1 MTLGESS
8 MTKME
13 LLSVKSTSDL
23 LLLYGFFSLL
33 LTVTVNSTTLEP
45 MRTSEPTTA
54 GQSTEPAPRNV
65 ENVSVVTQNTSSLTL
80 KWDKVNNISTY
91 QLLYDSDPKNINDAT
106 GETFIQHVVSD
117 LTAGTEY
124 SFTLFTE
131 ANGVNSSGLLFSAA
145 TAPENVNN
153 VSVETQSVNS
163 ITLKWD
169 KVNSISTYKLQY
181 EENGETVTN
190 NISNADAVVQHVV
203 SDLTAGTEYSF
214 TLFTEANGVNSSG
227 LLFSAATAPENIE
240 RVSVETQSVNSI
252 TLKWDKVN
260 SISTYKLQYEEN
272 GETVTNNISNADAVV
287 QHVVS
292 DLTAGTEYSFT
303 LFTEANGVNS
313 SGLLFSA
320 ATAPENVESVSVITQ
335 NTSSITLQWDKVS
348 NISIYKLEYEENG
361 ETVTNNISNADDV
374 VQHVV
379 SDLTAGTKYSF
390 ILFTEANGVNS
401 SGLLFSAATAP
412 ENVESVSVI
421 TQNTSSITLQWD
433 KVNSISIYKLQY
445 EENGE
450 TVINNINNADDVV
463 QHVVSDLT
471 AGTEY
476 SFTLFTEANG
486 VNSSGLL
493 FSAATAPENVVKV
506 EVEARNTSSLTLQW
520 DKVNNISTYKLEY
533 IENGVSFTKNISDTS
548 VETFVQ
554 HVVPDLT
561 AGTEYSFS
569 LFTVLNEVSS
579 SGFIFTEATAPE
591 NVESVSVETQ
601 NTSSITIKWDKVN
614 NISTYKLQYDSVTK
628 NISDNSGETFVQH
641 VVSDLTAGTE
651 YSFTLFTEANGV
663 NSSGLLFSA
672 ATAPRNVESVSVE
685 TQSVNSITLKWD
697 KVNSISTY
705 KLQYEENG
713 ETVTNNISNADA
725 VVQHVVSD
733 LTAGT
738 EYNFTLFTV
747 LNDLISS
754 GLLFSAATAPE
765 NVESVSVITQN
776 TSSITLQWDKV
787 SNISIYKL
795 EYEENGETVT
805 NNISNADDVVQHVV
819 SDLTA
824 GTKYSFIL
832 FTEANGVN
840 SSGLLFSAATA
851 PENVESVSVITQNTS
866 SITLQWDKVN
876 SISIYKLQYEENGE
890 TVINNINNADDVV
903 QHVVSDLT
911 AGTEY
916 SFTLFT
922 EANGV
927 NSSGLLFSAA
937 TAPENVE
944 SVSVETQN
952 TSSITIKWD
961 KVNNIS
967 TYKLQYDSVTKN
979 ISDNSGETF
988 VQHVV
993 SDLTAGTE
1001 YSFTLFTEANGVNS
1015 SGLLFSAATAPRN
1028 VESVSVETQS
1038 VNSITL
1044 KWDKVNSISTYKLQ
1058 YEENGETVTN
1068 NISNADAVVQHVV
1081 SDLTAGTEYSFTLFT
1096 EANGVN
1102 SSGLLFSAAT
1112 APDDVKDVSV
1122 ITQNTSSITL
1132 QWDKVNNIS
1141 TYKLQYD
1148 SDPNNISDTSEK
1160 TFVQH
1165 VVSDLTAGTEYNFTL
1180 FTVLNDLISSGLL
1193 FSAATAPENVESVS
1207 VITQNTSSITLQWD
1221 KVSNISIYKLEYEE
1235 NGETVTNNISN
1246 ADDVVQHVVSDL
1258 TAGTKYSFIL
1268 FTEANGVNS
1277 SGLLFSAATAP
1288 ENVESVSVITQN
1300 TSSITLQW
1308 DKVNSIS
1315 IYKLQYEENGETVI
1329 NNINNADDVVQHVVS
1344 DLTAG
1349 TEYSFTLFTEANGVN
1364 SSGLLFSAATAPENV
1379 VKVEVE
1385 ARNTSSLTLQWDKVN
1400 NISTYKLEYI
1410 ENGVSFTKNISDT
1423 SVETFVQHVV
1433 PDLTAGTEYSFSLF
1447 TVLNE
1452 VSSSGFIFTEATAP
1466 ENVESVSVET
1476 QNTSSI
1482 TIKWDKVN
1490 NISTYK
1496 LQYDSVTKNI
1506 SDNSGETFVQ
1516 HVVSDLT
1523 AGTEYSF
1530 TLFTEANGVNSS
1542 GLLFSAATVPLSVTS
1557 VRVSERLV
1565 DRVTLQWENPNKA
1578 WKHNLSINDTNASI
1592 TQEETTTVSYFISNL
1607 KPGTMYEFSVITV
1620 FSGLN
1625 SSAYVDHTVTQIDC
1639 SAVSWSVTNSSIQ
1652 GTVEGL
1658 FSKATASNGSEP
1670 LISPE
1675 GKNVTFSDLLPGATY
1690 EISLLYE
1697 TSSAH
1702 YPQCSIEIPIIPPS
1716 LAPLCSYWGSGYSA
1730 QIKWDEPDGVWTT
1743 AELSISGKTFTL
1755 NPNENHLIVDGLQ
1768 PAKTYKVSVISRLE
1782 TKADPL
1788 ISEPSI
1794 FFCSTDNR
1802 GVIGGSVVG
1811 VLLFAVLICVIVFL
1825 FLKKPDII
1833 RRKKSFLSGSR
1844 SSDSK
1849 GKIVP
1854 VTKFPD
1860 HYHQLSLDENRGFS
1874 QEYESLAPAGT
1885 NQTQKAA
1892 TLPENRGKNRFTN
1905 ILPYDWSRVK
1915 LNTSNPN
1922 NTMDYINAN
1931 YLPGYSSSKEY
1942 IACQGPLPNTVGDFW
1957 RMVWEQKVKRIVMV
1971 TNCVEG
1977 GRTKCEQYWPEDR
1990 SPGSHGELIVS
2001 KTSEERESNW
2011 VLREFKVKHM
2021 KDSEERTVNHFHFT
2035 AWPDHGVPQGTEV
2048 LIRFRGLVRKHIESE
2063 GSKAPTVVHCSAGV
2077 GRTGTLIAL
2086 DVLLQQLQQE
2096 QAVGINSFVYKM
2108 RQHRS
2113 HMVQTESQYVFLH
2126 QCIMDSLQPPGCQE
2140 ENVYENDDL
2149 IYVNA
2154 TALRQLR

>member
-725 VVQHVVSD
+725 V
-733 LTAGT
+733 
-738 EYNFTLFTV
+738 
-747 LNDLISS
+747 
-754 GLLFSAATAPE
+754 
-765 NVESVSVITQN
+765 
-776 TSSITLQWDKV
+776 
-787 SNISIYKL
+787 
-795 EYEENGETVT
+795 
-805 NNISNADDVVQHVV
+805 
-819 SDLTA
+819 
-824 GTKYSFIL
+824 
-832 FTEANGVN
+832 
-840 SSGLLFSAATA
+840 
-851 PENVESVSVITQNTS
+851 
-866 SITLQWDKVN
+866 
-876 SISIYKLQYEENGE
+876 
-890 TVINNINNADDVV
+890 
-903 QHVVSDLT
+903 
-911 AGTEY
+911 
-916 SFTLFT
+916 
-922 EANGV
+922 
-927 NSSGLLFSAA
+927 
-937 TAPENVE
+937 
-944 SVSVETQN
+944 
-952 TSSITIKWD
+952 
-961 KVNNIS
+961 
-967 TYKLQYDSVTKN
+967 
-979 ISDNSGETF
+979 

>member
-738 EYNFTLFTV
+738 EYSFTLFTEANGVNSSGLLFSAATAPDDVKDVSVITQNTSSITLQWDKVNNISTYKLQYDSDPNNISDTSEKTFVQHVVSDLTAGTEYNFTLFTV

-1180 FTVLNDLISSGLL
+1180 FTVLNDLI
-1193 FSAATAPENVESVS
+1193 
-1207 VITQNTSSITLQWD
+1207 
-1221 KVSNISIYKLEYEE
+1221 
-1235 NGETVTNNISN
+1235 
-1246 ADDVVQHVVSDL
+1246 
-1258 TAGTKYSFIL
+1258 
-1268 FTEANGVNS
+1268 
-1277 SGLLFSAATAP
+1277 
-1288 ENVESVSVITQN
+1288 
-1300 TSSITLQW
+1300 
-1308 DKVNSIS
+1308 
-1315 IYKLQYEENGETVI
+1315 
-1329 NNINNADDVVQHVVS
+1329 
-1344 DLTAG
+1344 
-1349 TEYSFTLFTEANGVN
+1349 

>member
-738 EYNFTLFTV
+738 EYSFTLFTEANGVNSSGLLFSAATAPDDVKDVSVITQNTSSITLQWDKVNNISTYKLQYDSDPNNISDTSEKTFVQHVVSDLTAGTEYNFTLFTV

-927 NSSGLLFSAA
+927 SSSGF
-937 TAPENVE
+937 
-944 SVSVETQN
+944 
-952 TSSITIKWD
+952 I
-961 KVNNIS
+961 
-967 TYKLQYDSVTKN
+967 
-979 ISDNSGETF
+979 
-988 VQHVV
+988 
-993 SDLTAGTE
+993 
-1001 YSFTLFTEANGVNS
+1001 FTE
-1015 SGLLFSAATAPRN
+1015 
-1028 VESVSVETQS
+1028 
-1038 VNSITL
+1038 
-1044 KWDKVNSISTYKLQ
+1044 
-1058 YEENGETVTN
+1058 
-1068 NISNADAVVQHVV
+1068 
-1081 SDLTAGTEYSFTLFT
+1081 
-1096 EANGVN
+1096 
-1102 SSGLLFSAAT
+1102 
-1112 APDDVKDVSV
+1112 
-1122 ITQNTSSITL
+1122 
-1132 QWDKVNNIS
+1132 
-1141 TYKLQYD
+1141 
-1148 SDPNNISDTSEK
+1148 
-1160 TFVQH
+1160 
-1165 VVSDLTAGTEYNFTL
+1165 
-1180 FTVLNDLISSGLL
+1180 
-1193 FSAATAPENVESVS
+1193 ATAPENVESVS

>member
-579 SGFIFTEATAPE
+579 SGFIFTE
-591 NVESVSVETQ
+591 
-601 NTSSITIKWDKVN
+601 
-614 NISTYKLQYDSVTK
+614 
-628 NISDNSGETFVQH
+628 
-641 VVSDLTAGTE
+641 
-651 YSFTLFTEANGV
+651 
-663 NSSGLLFSA
+663 
-672 ATAPRNVESVSVE
+672 
-685 TQSVNSITLKWD
+685 
-697 KVNSISTY
+697 
-705 KLQYEENG
+705 
-713 ETVTNNISNADA
+713 
-725 VVQHVVSD
+725 
-733 LTAGT
+733 
-738 EYNFTLFTV
+738 
-747 LNDLISS
+747 
-754 GLLFSAATAPE
+754 ATAPE